1 MTGGGVDGGTDD
13 GGSDGPGDGED
24 DEVVFDLVDW
34 DEVRRGALE
43 GLLAEERVA
52 YRWDL
57 IRASGGWSVPGTS
70 GPESAPLQA
79 AHLVVGLR
87 HADLVEELIDELD
100 HPDALA
106 AEDDDGDDAGAE
118 VLSALYVAADV
129 LCSAPGH
136 AQAAEELLDAARVMG
151 EVDAPYGLDPVTWA
165 ELGRRVEH
173 LAARLREG
181 DDEQA
186 VVDAARQLRQAV
198 HPLV

>member
-1 MTGGGVDGGTDD
+1 MTGGGV
-13 GGSDGPGDGED
+13 GGSQRHEDDED
-24 DEVVFDLVDW
+24 DEVVYDLVDW
-34 DEVRRGALE
+34 DEVRREALE
-43 GLLAEERVA
+43 GLLAEERVG

-57 IRASGGWSVPGTS
+57 VHDAHSWSVPGTS

-79 AHLVVGLR
+79 ALLVVSLG
-87 HADLVEELIDELD
+87 HADVVEELIDELD
-100 HPDALA
+100 HPDALD

-136 AQAAEELLDAARVMG
+136 VQAAEELLDATGVVG
-151 EVDAPYGLDPVTWA
+151 HVEAPYGLDPATWA
-165 ELGRRVEH
+165 ELGRRAEH
-173 LAARLREG
+173 VAARLREG